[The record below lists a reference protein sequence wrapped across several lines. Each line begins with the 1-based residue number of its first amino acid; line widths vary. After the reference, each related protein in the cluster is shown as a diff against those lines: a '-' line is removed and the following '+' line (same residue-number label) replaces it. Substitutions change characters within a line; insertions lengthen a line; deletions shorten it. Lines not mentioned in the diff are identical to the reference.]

1 MKISKIHL
9 TIATLVSILIFTSCN
24 EDRFFDQ
31 ENPNAITSETFW
43 NTQQQFN
50 SGLTTAYGALQ
61 FQSISGGDLQFEM
74 ALGDIAGT
82 ESWYRPTTFRNLT
95 YTDATYYVTDKWNE
109 LYIGIFRANQIIEF
123 IEQADDA
130 NFIGNSKAE
139 IEAQAKFLRAFFYFQ
154 VANTYGGAILHTSI
168 PKTDEEL
175 NKPMSSISEVNS
187 AVIIPDLLFAQSN
200 LPTSWGPDDTGRATW
215 GAATSLLGK
224 VYLYAEDWP
233 NAVTQFRNVINSELY
248 QLTPNVM
255 DNYTDENEFNSE
267 SIFEVAYSA
276 DLSPGVS
283 GGNVDDTPGTT
294 GAEASNMATALGQLS
309 FGAFNTLLP
318 TYYLHE
324 LFTNDEID
332 STNPI
337 NDGNTWS
344 KRMNSSI
351 VPINGEGLYYG
362 LEIGEKGGWAF
373 GQSAYIKKFTNWYS
387 LKAEDSNNRS
397 GINFR
402 HIRLA
407 DVYLMYAEAVINN
420 SNDINTAITYIDL
433 VRSRAGVKTLQ
444 QYMDENGGM
453 FPQLHISK
461 QVHGTQP
468 MVAASPNT
476 VMTHIQ
482 RVERPLELCY
492 EGHRWKDLVR
502 WGIVKDVFTELRADE
517 VWRTEH
523 LAELEIDNNGIAPL
537 FIKERIRPD
546 FFLSSGNYDSATHDY
561 LPVPAQELQT
571 NDNFND

>member
-9 TIATLVSILIFTSCN
+9 TIATLVTILILTSCN

-31 ENPNAITSETFW
+31 ENPNSITSETFW
-43 NTQQQFN
+43 KTEQQFN
-50 SGLTTAYGALQ
+50 SGLTTVYGALQ
-61 FQSISGGDLQFEM
+61 FQSISGGELQFEM
-74 ALGDIAGT
+74 ALGDIAGS
-82 ESWYRPTTFRNLT
+82 ESWYRPTAFRNLT

-123 IEQADDA
+123 IEKADES
-130 NFIGNSKAE
+130 NFTGDSKAQ

-154 VANTYGGAILHTSI
+154 VANTYGGAIIHTGI
-168 PKTDEEL
+168 PKTEEEL
-175 NKPMSSISEVNS
+175 NKPMSTIADVNS
-187 AVIIPDLLFAQSN
+187 SIIIPDLLFAQNN
-200 LPTSWGPDDTGRATW
+200 LPRTWGADDTGRVTW

-224 VYLYAEDWP
+224 VYLYAKDWP
-233 NAVTQFRNVINSELY
+233 NAVTQFKNVVESDLY

-276 DLSPGVS
+276 ELSPGVP
-283 GGNVDDTPGTT
+283 GGNVDDTPSNS
-294 GAEASNMATALGQLS
+294 GAEASTMATALGQLS
-309 FGAFNTLLP
+309 FGAYNTLLP

-324 LFTNDEID
+324 LFTNDEVD
-332 STNPI
+332 LTNPI

-387 LKAEDSNNRS
+387 LKAEDSRNRS

-420 SNDINTAITYIDL
+420 SSDFATAITYIDL

-468 MVAASPNT
+468 LVTASPSN

-517 VWRTEH
+517 VWRTENKTA
-523 LAELEIDNNGIAPL
+523 LAIDDNGIAPL

-546 FFLSSGNYDSATHDY
+546 FFLAVDNYDSTTHDY
-561 LPVPAQELQT
+561 FPVPAQELQT
-571 NDNFND
+571 NDNFNN